1 MLITAPVLIQP
12 RERMQM
18 MELDLDEPRFGEVR
32 VKMVASGV
40 CHSCL
45 HAYDGS
51 HQGIPMPIVLGDEGS
66 GIVDAVGAGVSGL
79 VPGDHVVIS
88 WAPTCGAC
96 KYCNLGFPA
105 LCLNTPAIG
114 MTTGDV
120 TMFHHD
126 GNDVYHYGPS
136 TYGSYIVVP
145 ESAAVKI
152 RKDFPLED
160 AALIGCSVATG
171 FGSAVNSAGL
181 RAGQSVAVFGCGG
194 VGLNAIQGAVATGAY
209 PIIGVDVID
218 SKLELAREFG
228 ATHTINTARQ
238 DLEAEIQKLTGNGVD
253 ATIIAVGNI
262 KAMEQGL
269 TILAKQGVEVVLGLP
284 ESGAKFP
291 VDPWLLMGG
300 ERRIVG
306 SRYGT
311 ANPLVAFPELVE
323 LAMAGR
329 IKISEL
335 VTKRYD
341 LDEAD
346 EAFRSLAAGEQ
357 ARGLIVF

>member
-1 MLITAPVLIQP
+1 MFINAPVLIKP

-18 MELDLDEPRFGEVR
+18 MELELDEPRFGEVR
-32 VKMVASGV
+32 VRMVASGV

-51 HQGIPMPIVLGDEGS
+51 HTGIPMPIVLGDEGS
-66 GIVDAVGAGVSGL
+66 GVVDAVGPGVTQL
-79 VPGDHVVIS
+79 EAGDHVVIS
-88 WAPTCGAC
+88 WAPSCGAC

-114 MTTGDV
+114 MVKGDV
-120 TMFHHD
+120 TMFHHNGD
-126 GNDVYHYGPS
+126 DVYHYGPA

-152 RKDFPLED
+152 RKDFPLEV

-171 FGSAVNSAGL
+171 FGAAVNSAGL

-194 VGLNAIQGAVATGAY
+194 VGLNAIQGAVVTGAY
-209 PIIGVDVID
+209 PIIGVDVLD
-218 SKLELAREFG
+218 SKLEMAKEFG
-228 ATHTINTARQ
+228 ATHTVNSATQ

-262 KAMEQGL
+262 KALEQGL
-269 TILAKQGVEVVLGLP
+269 TVLAKQGIEVVLGLP
-284 ESGAKFP
+284 DSGAKFP

-311 ANPLVAFPELVE
+311 SNPLVEFPKLVE
-323 LAMAGR
+323 LAVSGR
-329 IKISEL
+329 IKIDEL

>member
-1 MLITAPVLIQP
+1 
-12 RERMQM
+12 
-18 MELDLDEPRFGEVR
+18 
-32 VKMVASGV
+32 MVASGV

-51 HQGIPMPIVLGDEGS
+51 HSGIPMPIVLGDEGS
-66 GIVDAVGAGVSGL
+66 GVVDAVGPGVTQL
-79 VPGDHVVIS
+79 QQGDHVVIS

-96 KYCNLGFPA
+96 KYCNLGYPA

-114 MTTGDV
+114 KANGDV
-120 TMFHHD
+120 TLFHHD
-126 GNDVYHYGPS
+126 GDDVYHYGPA

-209 PIIGVDVID
+209 PIIGVDVLD

-228 ATHTINTARQ
+228 ATHTINTTRQ
-238 DLEAEIQKLTGNGVD
+238 DLEAEIEKLTGHGVD
-253 ATIIAVGNI
+253 ASIVAVGSI

-269 TILAKQGVEVVLGLP
+269 AILAKQGIEVVSACRSP
-284 ESGAKFP
+284 AP
-291 VDPWLLMGG
+291 
-300 ERRIVG
+300 R
-306 SRYGT
+306 SRSIRGCSWAANAASWVRAT
-311 ANPLVAFPELVE
+311 ARATRWSPSPKLVE

>member
-1 MLITAPVLIQP
+1 MLITAPVLLKP
-12 RERMQM
+12 KENMQM
-18 MELDLDEPRFGEVR
+18 LELDLAEPRFGEVR

-51 HQGIPMPIVLGDEGS
+51 HTGIPMPIVLGDEGS
-66 GIVDAVGAGVSGL
+66 GVVDAVGAGVSHL
-79 VPGDHVVIS
+79 QKGDHVVIS
-88 WAPTCGAC
+88 WAPSCNNC

-114 MTTGDV
+114 KTTGDV
-120 TMFHHD
+120 TMFQHK
-126 GNDVYHYGPS
+126 GKDVYHYGPS
-136 TYGSYIVVP
+136 TYGSYIVLP

-152 RKDFPLED
+152 RKDFPLES

-171 FGSAVNSAGL
+171 FGAVVNTAGL

-209 PIIGVDVID
+209 PIIGVDVLD
-218 SKLELAREFG
+218 SKLEMARHFG
-228 ATHTINTARQ
+228 ATHTINLSKQ
-238 DLEAEIQKLTGNGVD
+238 DLDAEVKKLTGNGVD
-253 ATIIAVGNI
+253 ASIIAVGNS

-269 TILAKQGVEVVLGLP
+269 AILAKQGIEVVIGLP
-284 ESGAKFP
+284 ATGDKFP
-291 VDPWLLMGG
+291 VDPFVLMGG
-300 ERRIVG
+300 ERKIVG
-306 SRYGT
+306 SRYGSS
-311 ANPLVAFPELVE
+311 NPLVEFPKLIE
-323 LAMAGR
+323 LAVAGR
-329 IKISEL
+329 IKIEEL

>member
-1 MLITAPVLIQP
+1 MLIDAPVLIKP
-12 RERMQM
+12 REPMQM
-18 MELDLDEPRFGEVR
+18 TELELDEPRFGEVR

-51 HQGIPMPIVLGDEGS
+51 HSGIPMPIVLGDEGS
-66 GIVDAVGAGVSGL
+66 GVVDAVGAGVTQL
-79 VPGDHVVIS
+79 QTGDHVVIS

-114 MTTGDV
+114 KANGDV
-120 TMFHHD
+120 TLFHHD
-126 GNDVYHYGPS
+126 GEDVHHYGPA

-152 RKDFPLED
+152 RNDFPLEV

-209 PIIGVDVID
+209 PIIGVDVLD
-218 SKLELAREFG
+218 SKLELARAFG
-228 ATHTINTARQ
+228 ATHTINTVRQ
-238 DLEAEIQKLTGNGVD
+238 DLEAEIQTLTGTGVD

-262 KAMEQGL
+262 TALEQGL
-269 TILAKQGVEVVLGLP
+269 AILAKQGIEVVLGLP
-284 ESGAKFP
+284 ESGAKFQ

-311 ANPLVAFPELVE
+311 GNPLVEFPKLVE

-329 IKISEL
+329 IKIDEL

>member
-1 MLITAPVLIQP
+1 
-12 RERMQM
+12 
-18 MELDLDEPRFGEVR
+18 
-32 VKMVASGV
+32 
-40 CHSCL
+40 
-45 HAYDGS
+45 
-51 HQGIPMPIVLGDEGS
+51 
-66 GIVDAVGAGVSGL
+66 
-79 VPGDHVVIS
+79 
-88 WAPTCGAC
+88 
-96 KYCNLGFPA
+96 
-105 LCLNTPAIG
+105 
-114 MTTGDV
+114 
-120 TMFHHD
+120 
-126 GNDVYHYGPS
+126 VYHYGPA

-152 RKDFPLED
+152 RKDFPLEA

-209 PIIGVDVID
+209 PIIGVDVLD
-218 SKLELAREFG
+218 SKLDMARHFG
-228 ATHTINTARQ
+228 ATHTINLAKQ
-238 DLEAEIQKLTGNGVD
+238 DLEAEVKKLTGNGVD
-253 ATIIAVGNI
+253 ASIIAVGSS

-269 TILAKQGVEVVLGLP
+269 TILAKQGIEVVLGLP
-284 ESGAKFP
+284 GQGEKFP

-311 ANPLVAFPELVE
+311 SNPLVEFPKLVE
-323 LAMAGR
+323 LAMSGR
-329 IKISEL
+329 IKIEEL

>member
-1 MLITAPVLIQP
+1 MLISAPVLVKPHEQ
-12 RERMQM
+12 MQM
-18 MELDLDEPRFGEVR
+18 MELELDEPRFGEVR

-51 HQGIPMPIVLGDEGS
+51 HSGIPMPIVLGDEGS
-66 GIVDAVGAGVSGL
+66 GVVDGVGPGVTQL
-79 VPGDHVVIS
+79 QQGDHVVIS

-96 KYCNLGFPA
+96 KYCNRGYPA

-114 MTTGDV
+114 KANGDV
-120 TMFHHD
+120 TLFHHD
-126 GNDVYHYGPS
+126 GNDVYHYGPA

-152 RKDFPLED
+152 REDFPLED

-171 FGSAVNSAGL
+171 FGSAINSAGL

-194 VGLNAIQGAVATGAY
+194 VGLNAIQGAVAAGAY
-209 PIIGVDVID
+209 PIIGVDVLD
-218 SKLELAREFG
+218 SKLELARQFG
-228 ATHTINTARQ
+228 ATHTVNTERE
-238 DLEAEIQKLTGNGVD
+238 DLEAEIQKLTRHGVD
-253 ATIIAVGNI
+253 ATIVAVGNI

-269 TILAKQGVEVVLGLP
+269 RILAKQGIEVVLGLP
-284 ESGAKFP
+284 ESGATFP

-300 ERRIVG
+300 ERRIVA

-311 ANPLVAFPELVE
+311 SNPLVAFPELVE

-341 LDEAD
+341 VDEAD

>member
-1 MLITAPVLIQP
+1 MLINAPVLMKP

-18 MELDLDEPRFGEVR
+18 TELELDEPRFGEVR

-51 HQGIPMPIVLGDEGS
+51 HSGIPMPIVLGDEGS
-66 GIVDAVGAGVSGL
+66 GVVDGVGAGVTQL
-79 VPGDHVVIS
+79 EKGDHVVIS

-114 MTTGDV
+114 KANGDV
-120 TMFHHD
+120 TLFHHN
-126 GNDVYHYGPS
+126 GEDVYHYGPA

-145 ESAAVKI
+145 ESAAVRI
-152 RKDFPLED
+152 RKDFPLEV

-209 PIIGVDVID
+209 PIIGVDVLE
-218 SKLELAREFG
+218 SKLELARAFG
-228 ATHTINTARQ
+228 ATHTINTACQ
-238 DLEAEIQKLTGNGVD
+238 DVEAEVKTLTGTGVD

-262 KAMEQGL
+262 TALEQGL
-269 TILAKQGVEVVLGLP
+269 AVLAKQGVEVVLGLP
-284 ESGAKFP
+284 ESGAKFQ

-311 ANPLVAFPELVE
+311 GNPLVEFPKLVE

-329 IKISEL
+329 IKIDEL

>member
-1 MLITAPVLIQP
+1 MLINAPVLIEP
-12 RERMQM
+12 RQRMQM
-18 MELDLDEPRFGEVR
+18 MELELDEPRFGEVR
-32 VKMVASGV
+32 VRMVASGV

-51 HQGIPMPIVLGDEGS
+51 HTGIPTPIVLGDEGS
-66 GIVDAVGAGVSGL
+66 GVVDAVGPGVTQLES
-79 VPGDHVVIS
+79 GDHVVIS

-114 MTTGDV
+114 MANGDV
-120 TMFHHD
+120 TLFHH
-126 GNDVYHYGPS
+126 GGEAVYHYGPS
-136 TYGSYIVVP
+136 TYGSSIVVP

-152 RKDFPLED
+152 RKDFPLEE

-171 FGSAVNSAGL
+171 FGAAINSAGL

-194 VGLNAIQGAVATGAY
+194 VGLNAIQGAVASGAY
-209 PIIGVDVID
+209 PIIGVDVLD
-218 SKLELAREFG
+218 SKLEMAREFG
-228 ATHTINTARQ
+228 ATHTINSATQ
-238 DLEAEIQKLTGNGVD
+238 DLEAEIQKLTGTGVD
-253 ATIIAVGNI
+253 ATIVAVGNI
-262 KAMEQGL
+262 KALEQGL
-269 TILAKQGVEVVLGLP
+269 TILAKQGIEVVLGLP
-284 ESGAKFP
+284 DSGAKFA

-311 ANPLVAFPELVE
+311 GNPLVEFPKLVE
-323 LAMAGR
+323 LAMSGR

>member
-1 MLITAPVLIQP
+1 M
-12 RERMQM
+12 R
-18 MELDLDEPRFGEVR
+18 
-32 VKMVASGV
+32 
-40 CHSCL
+40 
-45 HAYDGS
+45 
-51 HQGIPMPIVLGDEGS
+51 
-66 GIVDAVGAGVSGL
+66 
-79 VPGDHVVIS
+79 
-88 WAPTCGAC
+88 
-96 KYCNLGFPA
+96 
-105 LCLNTPAIG
+105 
-114 MTTGDV
+114 
-120 TMFHHD
+120 
-126 GNDVYHYGPS
+126 
-136 TYGSYIVVP
+136 
-145 ESAAVKI
+145 
-152 RKDFPLED
+152 
-160 AALIGCSVATG
+160 
-171 FGSAVNSAGL
+171 
-181 RAGQSVAVFGCGG
+181 
-194 VGLNAIQGAVATGAY
+194 VATGAY
-209 PIIGVDVID
+209 PIIGVDVLD

-228 ATHTINTARQ
+228 ATHTINTTRQ
-238 DLEAEIQKLTGNGVD
+238 DLEAEIQKLTGHGVD

-269 TILAKQGVEVVLGLP
+269 TILAKQGIEVVLGLP

-311 ANPLVAFPELVE
+311 SNPLVAFPEFVE

-329 IKISEL
+329 IKIAEL